1 MLIFDSSLYNMK
13 NYMMCLKITY
23 MLVGKEHQRINT
35 KDSRYK
41 SYKQL
46 LGTGGSVMAVLLML
60 LRE

>member
-1 MLIFDSSLYNMK
+1 
-13 NYMMCLKITY
+13 